1 MGTGVPQRPL
11 GGRPQGAAGAGHPAA
26 RAAAGQAV
34 GDGVP
39 GLLLAADH
47 GVGGVAI
54 PECRH
59 GAGRDAPCLGGRPG
73 PGTIRRGAARP
84 GARRRTRV
92 RHQRPGPGVRHAGC
106 HVRPHRRLRP
116 LSEGETRTG
125 QPHRGPGTAVRP
137 AVLHRGT
144 ARGQREAVRPGCG
157 ADDAGAVRGGLR
169 RVGDRLQHRPPAFG
183 AGRAD
188 PAATLERRP
197 HPDPGGTGRAAAVA
211 AAGRRRAHYRPGRDP
226 LRRAHLHRRR
236 AERPRRAAG
245 TGPLHP
251 ARHAPDRGVR
261 PRHLAVHR
269 LPAGRAARR
278 RAGRGA
284 GPAAGRCRRTGQAAA
299 ASQQACPRPAG
310 PDHRPRRTGG
320 DHRDQ
325 RRRRPGR
332 AARPGP
338 GRRTRHRR
346 PGPGHPAAGPHRPA
360 QPAHR
365 LRLLEPAQAPC
376 LRTWRRI
383 TVPRAGGED
392 PGAGERNGD
401 AG

>member
-1 MGTGVPQRPL
+1 MGAGVPQRPL

-47 GVGGVAI
+47 GVGAVAA
-54 PECRH
+54 PRQCH
-59 GAGRDAPCLGGRPG
+59 GAGRDAPGAGGRPG
-73 PGTIRRGAARP
+73 AGPVRRGAAGA
-84 GARRRTRV
+84 GARWRAGV
-92 RHQRPGPGVRHAGC
+92 RHHRAGPGVRHAGH
-106 HVRPHRRLRP
+106 HVRPDRRLRP
-116 LSEGETRTG
+116 LSERETRAG
-125 QPHRGPGTAVRP
+125 EPHRGPGAAVRP

-144 ARGQREAVRPGCG
+144 ARGQREAVRAGCR

-169 RVGDRLQHRPPAFG
+169 RVGHRLQHRPAAFG
-183 AGRAD
+183 AERAD
-188 PAATLERRP
+188 PAATLGGRP
-197 HPDPGGTGRAAAVA
+197 HPGPGGTGRAAAVA
-211 AAGRRRAHYRPGRDP
+211 AAGRRRAHHRPGRDP

-236 AERPRRAAG
+236 AERPGWAAG
-245 TGPLHP
+245 AGPLHP

-261 PRHLAVHR
+261 RRHLAVHR
-269 LPAGRAARR
+269 LPAGRAARV

-284 GPAAGRCRRTGQAAA
+284 GPAPGRRRRAGTPAAA
-299 ASQQACPRPAG
+299 GQPACPRPAG
-310 PDHRPRRTGG
+310 PGHRPRRTGG

-332 AARPGP
+332 APRPGP
-338 GRRTRHRR
+338 GRRARHRR

-360 QPAHR
+360 QPAPG
-365 LRLLEPAQAPC
+365 LRLLEPAQA
-376 LRTWRRI
+376 LRTRGRI
-383 TVPRAGGED
+383 TAPRGRRGR
-392 PGAGERNGD
+392 PGRRERNGD